1 MTARERPASDEPV
14 PEPMWLPAAEGVEVY
29 VVSTYGGMAHEDVST
44 IGRGRGSGRWIT
56 IDTGSRHL
64 HTFRAQLVYTPA
76 VLRRARG
83 FCTPPPAREEAEE
96 LAALLER
103 LAPAY
108 RDSHYRTSHP
118 TPCLCHTCLV
128 TPE

>member
-1 MTARERPASDEPV
+1 MAPGRGRWA
-14 PEPMWLPAAEGVEVY
+14 GGGGRGG

>member
-1 MTARERPASDEPV
+1 
-14 PEPMWLPAAEGVEVY
+14 MWLLGADVVRGRGDGDGGQEVPP
-29 VVSTYGGMAHEDVST
+29 GNKDVST

-103 LAPAY
+103 LAAAY